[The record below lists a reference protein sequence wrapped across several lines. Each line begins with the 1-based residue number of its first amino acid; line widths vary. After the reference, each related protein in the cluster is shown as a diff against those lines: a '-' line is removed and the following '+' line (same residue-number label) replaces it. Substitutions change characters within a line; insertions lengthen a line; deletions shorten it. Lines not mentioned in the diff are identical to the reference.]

1 MTTIAALI
9 RPSGLVAVP
18 APRRK
23 ASPDGPPCR
32 CCLKPLET
40 AFQPGWERRP
50 EGHTL
55 LTCRAPGCRM
65 SGHTLTADDYESAD
79 LSRYG
84 AVEVPG
90 WRSAFSAYME
100 MHDAL

>member
-9 RPSGLVAVP
+9 HPSSIVAVP
-18 APRRK
+18 ARRK

-32 CCLKPLET
+32 VCLKPLET

-65 SGHTLTADDYESAD
+65 SNHTLTADDYESAD
-79 LSRYG
+79 LSHYG
-84 AVEVPG
+84 AVEHPDYRATKAEYETKAGV
-90 WRSAFSAYME
+90 R
-100 MHDAL
+100 